1 MIPFSR
7 RALRSRSRSRS
18 NAACIPDDIGVDTG
32 RPIAG
37 LLGGV
42 VDDEDEVAV
51 DDAKLD
57 SLAGTNGADVG
68 TNVDFFSF
76 LSLVVVGDDVLLEE
90 DDDDEEEEG
99 ALLDDGGG
107 DDVDV
112 GVDASSF
119 GR

>member
-76 LSLVVVGDDVLLEE
+76 LSLVVDVLLEE
-90 DDDDEEEEG
+90 DDDEEEEG

-107 DDVDV
+107 DDDVDV

>member
-42 VDDEDEVAV
+42 VDEDEVAV

-76 LSLVVVGDDVLLEE
+76 LSLVVDVLLEE
-90 DDDDEEEEG
+90 DDDEEEEG

-107 DDVDV
+107 DDDVDV